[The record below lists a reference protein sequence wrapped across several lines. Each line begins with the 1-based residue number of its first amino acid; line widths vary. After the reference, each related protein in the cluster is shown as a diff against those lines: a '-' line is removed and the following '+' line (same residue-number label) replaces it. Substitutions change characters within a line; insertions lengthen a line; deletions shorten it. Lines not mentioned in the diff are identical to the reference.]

1 LKELLE
7 IVHWTNGRSWLL
19 VDGSGYLW
27 RESDNDNRK
36 GIGKGDYVAYFE
48 GWERRER
55 GNEGQE
61 IGEGRGGE
69 GEACPTNK
77 NRFPRPC
84 KYVT

>member
-1 LKELLE
+1 
-7 IVHWTNGRSWLL
+7 
-19 VDGSGYLW
+19 LW

-61 IGEGRGGE
+61 IGDRGVRRE
-69 GEACPTNK
+69 KPALPIKIVSAPLRIRDLKTHQI
-77 NRFPRPC
+77 
-84 KYVT
+84 